1 MSFSTLL
8 VAKTGKITLFPRNF
22 ERSASELMT
31 YLRESK
37 INVLYDPIECYIISV
52 AYSIGQ
58 LIYFVCMP
66 ELFNYVT
73 LQLEETADSV

>member
-1 MSFSTLL
+1 
-8 VAKTGKITLFPRNF
+8 
-22 ERSASELMT
+22 MT

-66 ELFNYVT
+66 ELFSYVT